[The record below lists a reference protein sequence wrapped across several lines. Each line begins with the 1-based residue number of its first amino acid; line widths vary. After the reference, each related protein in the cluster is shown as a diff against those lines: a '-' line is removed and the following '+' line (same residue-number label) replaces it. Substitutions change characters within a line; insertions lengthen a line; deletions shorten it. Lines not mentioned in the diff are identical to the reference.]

1 MTNGGGRAPI
11 YKKPSSTISTVHLLP
26 NQEASASVCRLSIGT
41 AVVRS
46 RWSYAELY
54 PLNMSKHHSELT
66 QREQELLKCR
76 RDSDTK
82 AAELVK
88 MEKMLEQTKSL
99 MDKKREP
106 ALDCTGYQENM
117 GKHHEER
124 TIVAPDGR

>member
-1 MTNGGGRAPI
+1 MI
-11 YKKPSSTISTVHLLP
+11 YKKPYSAISTVHLLP
-26 NQEASASVCRLSIGT
+26 NQEVSAVLVCCVSLRI
-41 AVVRS
+41 AVVRYRS
-46 RWSYAELY
+46 FCVELY

-66 QREQELLKCR
+66 QREQDLLKFR

-99 MDKKREP
+99 MEKKREP

-117 GKHHEER
+117 GKCH
-124 TIVAPDGR
+124 